1 MNSQVCKCCGQ
12 PVAEIKDVLTR
23 NPNICVKCSEAEEG
37 KGDPSPVA
45 DMVHSVAA
53 KSPEKNPEG
62 MSAFA
67 M

>member
-12 PVAEIKDVLTR
+12 PVAETKDVLAR

-37 KGDPSPVA
+37 KGESSPA
-45 DMVHSVAA
+45 DIVLAVAA
-53 KSPEKNPEG
+53 EHPEKNASG